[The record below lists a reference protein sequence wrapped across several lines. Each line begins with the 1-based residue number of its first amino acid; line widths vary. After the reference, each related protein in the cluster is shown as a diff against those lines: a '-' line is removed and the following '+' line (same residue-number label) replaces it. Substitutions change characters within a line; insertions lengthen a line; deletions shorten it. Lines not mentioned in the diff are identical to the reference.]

1 MIVEW
6 FSGWMPHLMLAPI
19 LLPMFSAALM
29 LLLREDQLRIN
40 VGINIT
46 ATALG
51 LLSSVV
57 LMAWSIRTGNI
68 DAMGVYLASNW
79 EAPFGI
85 VLALDRLSAM
95 MLVLTYCIAL
105 AACIFGSARWHKAG
119 VHFHPLFQFQLMG
132 LSGAFLT
139 ADLFNLFV
147 FFEIMLAASYGLLL
161 HGSGRL
167 RVQSGLHYI
176 AINLAASSLFLVGV
190 SMLYGIT
197 GTLNMADLAQ
207 AIPNV
212 STADRGLLHTAAGIL
227 AVAFLI
233 KAAVWP
239 LNFWLVPAYSA
250 ATAPVGALFALM
262 TKVGVYTIL
271 RLWTLLFS
279 SEAGDSAGFGSLWLI
294 LAGMVTMGYGAFG
307 MLSAQRLTYLA
318 GYAAILSSG
327 TLLAAIGFGQ
337 NMLTAGL
344 LYYLPSSTL
353 AVAILFL
360 MADIMDRW
368 RNDGSSDVD
377 IDDEDA
383 PFLSPELI
391 PKDSVNL
398 DEREEVLIGR
408 VIPAAAAFLG
418 LGFILCTL
426 VVAGLPPLS
435 GFIGKFAMLTNL
447 VNPVGLG
454 QSAGYQAGKL
464 GWVLVALMI
473 ITGLFSLIAL
483 TRAGIRHFWAT
494 HDRKKPELRVLE
506 GLPIAALMALCVAL
520 TLQANSAMKFT
531 QNAANALHSPGNY
544 IRAVMQQKPKP
555 NPGQVAP
562 AATTEV
568 VPAAPASPPAA
579 PWTAGAGAAMQ
590 AAAEAAS
597 QTATEHSTAVP
608 ETRTASEPSPTTA
621 GVAP

>member
-1 MIVEW
+1 MLQW
-6 FSGWMPHLMLAPI
+6 LNSLMPHLMLAPI
-19 LLPMFSAALM
+19 LLPMFTAALM
-29 LLLREDQLRIN
+29 LLLREEFLRTK
-40 VGINIT
+40 VALNI
-46 ATALG
+46 ASTALG
-51 LLSSVV
+51 LVASMALLGWTDDHNSASS
-57 LMAWSIRTGNI
+57 
-68 DAMGVYLASNW
+68 MGVYLAANW
-79 EAPFGI
+79 QAPFGI

-95 MLVLTYCIAL
+95 MLVLTYTVAL
-105 AACIFGSARWHKAG
+105 AACLFAMARWHKAG

-176 AINLAASSLFLVGV
+176 AVNLAASSLFLVGV

-207 AIPNV
+207 AIPQV
-212 STADRGLLHTAAGIL
+212 HPADRGLLHTAAAIL

-250 ATAPVGALFALM
+250 ASAPVGALFALM
-262 TKVGVYTIL
+262 TKVGVYTLL

-279 SEAGDSAGFGSLWLI
+279 SEAGDSALFGGQWLTI
-294 LAGMVTMGYGAFG
+294 AGMLTMAYGAFG
-307 MLSAQRLTYLA
+307 MLSSQRLTYLA

-327 TLLAAIGFGQ
+327 TLLAATGFGQ

-353 AVAILFL
+353 AVAMLFML
-360 MADIMDRW
+360 ADIMDRW
-368 RNDGSSDVD
+368 RNAGASRVD

-383 PFLSPELI
+383 PFLNPELV
-391 PKDSVNL
+391 PTESMNL
-398 DEREEVLIGR
+398 DEHEEVLIGR

-418 LGFILCTL
+418 IAFILCTL
-426 VVAGLPPLS
+426 VVTGLPPLS
-435 GFIGKFAMLTNL
+435 GFIGKFAMLTTL

-454 QSAGYQAGKL
+454 QSAGYQAGTL
-464 GWVLVALMI
+464 GWVLVALLI
-473 ITGLFSLIAL
+473 TTGLCALVAL

-494 HDRKKPELRVLE
+494 HGRATPELRIVE
-506 GLPIAALMALCVAL
+506 GLPIAALMALCVVL
-520 TLQANSAMKFT
+520 TLQAHTVMEFT
-531 QNAANALHSPGNY
+531 QNAANALHSPSTY
-544 IRAVMQQKPKP
+544 IRAVMQQRPVP
-555 NPGQVAP
+555 NP
-562 AATTEV
+562 
-568 VPAAPASPPAA
+568 VPAAAA
-579 PWTAGAGAAMQ
+579 PAVPAFTPSAAV
-590 AAAEAAS
+590 APTAEAA
-597 QTATEHSTAVP
+597 P
-608 ETRTASEPSPTTA
+608 
-621 GVAP
+621 

>member
-1 MIVEW
+1 MLDW
-6 FSGWMPHLMLAPI
+6 LSTLMPHLMLAPI
-19 LLPMFSAALM
+19 LLPMLAAALM
-29 LLLREDQLRIN
+29 LLLREDHLRVK
-40 VGINIT
+40 VGLNLL
-46 ATALG
+46 ATLLG
-51 LLSSVV
+51 LAASIAL
-57 LMAWSIRTGNI
+57 LAWSDGQSGTS
-68 DAMGVYLASNW
+68 AMGVYLASNW
-79 EAPFGI
+79 QAPFGI

-95 MLVLTYCIAL
+95 MLVLTYSIAL
-105 AACIFGSARWHKAG
+105 AACLFSMARWHKAG

-190 SMLYGIT
+190 SMLYGLT

-207 AIPNV
+207 AIPHV
-212 STADRGLLHTAAGIL
+212 SPGDRGLLHTAAGIL

-279 SEAGDSAGFGSLWLI
+279 SEAGDSALFGGQWLTI
-294 LAGMVTMGYGAFG
+294 AGMVTMAYGGFG

-353 AVAILFL
+353 AVAVLFML
-360 MADIMDRW
+360 ADIMDRW
-368 RNDGSSDVD
+368 RHHGSSSVD
-377 IDDEDA
+377 FDDEDA
-383 PFLSPELI
+383 PFLSPELV
-391 PKDSVNL
+391 PAESMNL
-398 DEREEVLIGR
+398 DEHEEVLIGR

-418 LGFILCTL
+418 IAFIMCTL
-426 VVAGLPPLS
+426 VVTGLPPLS

-454 QSAGYQAGKL
+454 QSAGYQAGRM

-473 ITGLFSLIAL
+473 TTGLLALLAL

-494 HDRKKPELRVLE
+494 HDRRKPELRVLE
-506 GLPIAALMALCVAL
+506 GLPIAGLMALCVAL
-520 TLQANSAMKFT
+520 TLHAHAAMDFT
-531 QNAANALHSPGNY
+531 QSAANALHSPATY
-544 IRAVMQQKPKP
+544 IRAVMQQQPTP
-555 NPGQVAP
+555 NPPAPGAPTAP
-562 AATTEV
+562 AAEPSDIPTK
-568 VPAAPASPPAA
+568 AAP
-579 PWTAGAGAAMQ
+579 
-590 AAAEAAS
+590 
-597 QTATEHSTAVP
+597 
-608 ETRTASEPSPTTA
+608 
-621 GVAP
+621 

>member
-1 MIVEW
+1 MQW
-6 FSGWMPHLMLAPI
+6 QNSLMPHLMLAPV
-19 LLPMFSAALM
+19 LLPMFTAALM
-29 LLLREDQLRIN
+29 LLLREEYLRTK
-40 VGINIT
+40 VVLNI
-46 ATALG
+46 ASTALG
-51 LLSSVV
+51 LLVSAALLGWSDDHSST
-57 LMAWSIRTGNI
+57 SC
-68 DAMGVYLASNW
+68 MGVYLAANW
-79 EAPFGI
+79 QAPFGI
-85 VLALDRLSAM
+85 VLALDRLTAM
-95 MLVLTYCIAL
+95 MLVLTYTVAL
-105 AACIFGSARWHKAG
+105 AACLFATARWHKAG

-207 AIPNV
+207 AIPLV
-212 STADRGLLHTAAGIL
+212 SPADRGLLHTAAAIL

-250 ATAPVGALFALM
+250 ASAPVGALFALM
-262 TKVGVYTIL
+262 TKVGVYTLL

-279 SEAGDSAGFGSLWLI
+279 SEAGDSALFGGQWLT
-294 LAGMVTMGYGAFG
+294 LAGMLTMAYGAFG
-307 MLSAQRLTYLA
+307 MLSSQRLTYLA

-327 TLLAAIGFGQ
+327 TLLAATGFGQ

-353 AVAILFL
+353 AVAMLFML
-360 MADIMDRW
+360 ADIMDRW
-368 RNDGSSDVD
+368 RNAGASKVD

-383 PFLSPELI
+383 PFLNPELI
-391 PKDSVNL
+391 PTESMNL
-398 DEREEVLIGR
+398 DEHEEVLIGR

-418 LGFILCTL
+418 IAFILCTL
-426 VVAGLPPLS
+426 VVTGLPPLS
-435 GFIGKFAMLTNL
+435 GFIGKFAMLTTL

-454 QSAGYQAGKL
+454 QSAGYQAGAL
-464 GWVLVALMI
+464 GWGLVALLI
-473 ITGLFSLIAL
+473 ATGLCALVAL

-494 HDRKKPELRVLE
+494 HDRATPELRIVE

-520 TLQANSAMKFT
+520 TLQAHQVMEFT
-531 QNAANALHSPGNY
+531 QSAANALHSPATY
-544 IRAVMQQKPKP
+544 IRAVMQQRPVP
-555 NPGQVAP
+555 NPAAATATP
-562 AATTEV
+562 AA
-568 VPAAPASPPAA
+568 AAP
-579 PWTAGAGAAMQ
+579 T
-590 AAAEAAS
+590 AEAA
-597 QTATEHSTAVP
+597 P
-608 ETRTASEPSPTTA
+608 
-621 GVAP
+621 